1 MSRILKRPMFR
12 IGGTPNE
19 GIMNGIVDRKG
30 YLKGTTWEETLE
42 KYPSIKEAY
51 GAIGGIDQ
59 PRDTSMYEM
68 LIGGGLNLVS
78 GQGAGEGL
86 FSNVA
91 KSYKGPSEE
100 FFKTQRARQAYD
112 SDLKTTAAQAG
123 LQQKWKLAQIEAS
136 KTDAAN
142 EAFKKMYYDQAGEL
156 NMSQQESER
165 YAGYYMGLKEDLRKA
180 LPAAQIGGIIE
191 FNVNDPKNNDKK
203 NKFFKKQVGKFF
215 YDPYDGLI
223 KEVKKVD
230 GEIMFET
237 YSSVQDV
244 KDRYIP
250 GPVETAETI
259 KEKKRVEQEKIDKRF
274 DILNPKQKE
283 WWEGIKDK
291 GTDIDPY
298 QA

>member
-1 MSRILKRPMFR
+1 
-12 IGGTPNE
+12 
-19 GIMNGIVDRKG
+19 
-30 YLKGTTWEETLE
+30 
-42 KYPSIKEAY
+42 
-51 GAIGGIDQ
+51 
-59 PRDTSMYEM
+59 
-68 LIGGGLNLVS
+68 
-78 GQGAGEGL
+78 
-86 FSNVA
+86 
-91 KSYKGPSEE
+91 
-100 FFKTQRARQAYD
+100 
-112 SDLKTTAAQAG
+112 
-123 LQQKWKLAQIEAS
+123 
-136 KTDAAN
+136 
-142 EAFKKMYYDQAGEL
+142 
-156 NMSQQESER
+156 MSQQESER

-291 GTDIDPY
+291 DTDIDPY